1 MEKVNTV
8 YLSIGSNIG
17 DRLAN
22 LQKAVD
28 LLQEKNHT
36 ILESSD
42 IYETDAFGF
51 ESSDRFLNAALKIQT
66 QNSPIELL
74 ADLKRIEMTLG
85 RTQRKSGEPY
95 QSRII
100 DLDIIFFNSIS
111 VDSTELRVPHPRF
124 HERIFVLQ
132 PLKDIISTEEPELS
146 RQVESHYIKVKRV
159 QTIDKTIFSLIH

>member
-17 DRLAN
+17 DRLVN

-36 ILESSD
+36 ILKSSG

-95 QSRII
+95 QSRTI
-100 DLDIIFFNSIS
+100 DLDIIFYNFLEVNT
-111 VDSTELRVPHPRF
+111 TELCIPHPRF

-132 PLKDIISTEEPELS
+132 PLIEIISNKEPELYQ
-146 RQVESHYIKVKRV
+146 RVESHHTKAKQL
-159 QTIDKTIFSLIH
+159 QTIDKTNFSLIH

>member
-28 LLQEKNHT
+28 LLRKKNYS
-36 ILESSD
+36 ILKSSG
-42 IYETDAFGF
+42 IYETDALGF
-51 ESSDRFLNAALKIQT
+51 ESSDRFLNAALKIKT
-66 QNSPIELL
+66 LNSPTELL
-74 ADLKRIEMTLG
+74 ADLKRIDTTLG

-95 QSRII
+95 QSRTI
-100 DLDIIFFNSIS
+100 DLDIIFYNSLE
-111 VDSTELRVPHPRF
+111 VNTTELSIPHPRF

-132 PLKDIISTEEPELS
+132 PLKDIISTEERKLT
-146 RQVESHYIKVKRV
+146 QLVESHYVKVKQF
-159 QTIDKTIFSLIH
+159 QTIYKTNFSLFH

>member
-36 ILESSD
+36 ILESSS

-74 ADLKRIEMTLG
+74 ADLKQIEMTLG

-100 DLDIIFFNSIS
+100 DLDIIFFNSLS
-111 VDSTELRVPHPRF
+111 VDNTELCIPHPRF

-132 PLKDIISTEEPELS
+132 PLNDIISTKERKLS
-146 RQVESHYIKVKRV
+146 QLVEAHLMKVQHC
-159 QTIDKTIFSLIH
+159 QTIDKTNFSLIH